1 MHIVNIILGRSVALA
16 DKADG
21 HRCSADLLIRYDND
35 PFQLKMMMMTEQP
48 AAEEKQP
55 AKNSKER
62 QFKGLSLTERKQLRR
77 EKLIEAGIE
86 AYGTHGFFSVT
97 VKDICNEAKLTERYF
112 YESFKKSENLF
123 QTIFLKLIDELQQ
136 NVMQAIMQAS
146 SDPKKM
152 IEAGLTALLTTLK
165 DNPQMARIIY
175 IDAMLVQELHNQAT
189 IHETM
194 SRFDRMIHAFVMLM
208 MPNIGRSE
216 REISLVATGLNGY
229 VTQIAIRWVMS
240 GFKQSMDEIL
250 SSCSI
255 VFLSLLQTFSQHEPS
270 VKK

>member
-1 MHIVNIILGRSVALA
+1 MTDSI
-16 DKADG
+16 D
-21 HRCSADLLIRYDND
+21 SAAKSR
-35 PFQLKMMMMTEQP
+35 
-48 AAEEKQP
+48 P
-55 AKNSKER
+55 AKTKER
-62 QFKGLSLTERKQLRR
+62 QFKGLSMAERQQARR

-86 AYGTHGFFSVT
+86 AYGSYGFFSVT

-112 YESFKKSENLF
+112 YESFKKSEHLF

-136 NVMQAIMQAS
+136 NVMQAMMQAS

-152 IEAGLTALLTTLK
+152 IEAGLSALLTTLR
-165 DNPQMARIIY
+165 DNPRMARIIY

-208 MPNIGRSE
+208 MPQLNRSE
-216 REISLVATGLNGY
+216 QEISLVSTGLNGY

-240 GFKQSMDEIL
+240 GFKHSLEEVL
-250 SSCSI
+250 SSCSV
-255 VFLSLLQTFSQHEPS
+255 VFLALLESFSE
-270 VKK
+270 KK

>member
-1 MHIVNIILGRSVALA
+1 
-16 DKADG
+16 
-21 HRCSADLLIRYDND
+21 
-35 PFQLKMMMMTEQP
+35 MTETVHRIEPQKAP
-48 AAEEKQP
+48 H
-55 AKNSKER
+55 KER
-62 QFKGLSLTERKQLRR
+62 QFKGMSLSERKNVRR

-146 SDPKKM
+146 TDPKKM

-165 DNPQMARIIY
+165 DNPRMARIIY

-194 SRFDRMIHAFVMLM
+194 SRFDRMIQAFVMLM
-208 MPNIGRSE
+208 MPHIDRSE
-216 REISLVATGLNGY
+216 GEISLVATGLNGY

-240 GFKQSMDEIL
+240 GFKQSMQEVL
-250 SSCSI
+250 SSCSV
-255 VFLSLLQTFSQHEPS
+255 VFLALLDNFSDKVTSAQ
-270 VKK
+270 K

>member
-1 MHIVNIILGRSVALA
+1 
-16 DKADG
+16 
-21 HRCSADLLIRYDND
+21 
-35 PFQLKMMMMTEQP
+35 MTEQP
-48 AAEEKQP
+48 NTAEAEH
-55 AKNSKER
+55 SKSGRER
-62 QFKGLSLTERKQLRR
+62 QFKGLSLAERRQLRR

-97 VKDICNEAKLTERYF
+97 VKDICTEAKLTERYF
-112 YESFKKSENLF
+112 YESFKKSEQLF
-123 QTIFLKLIDELQQ
+123 QAIFIQLIDELQR

-146 SDPKKM
+146 ADPEKM
-152 IEAGLTALLTTLK
+152 IEAGLSALLSTLQ
-165 DNPQMARIIY
+165 DNPRMARIIY

-189 IHETM
+189 IHETVQ
-194 SRFDRMIHAFVMLM
+194 RFDRMIHAFVMLM